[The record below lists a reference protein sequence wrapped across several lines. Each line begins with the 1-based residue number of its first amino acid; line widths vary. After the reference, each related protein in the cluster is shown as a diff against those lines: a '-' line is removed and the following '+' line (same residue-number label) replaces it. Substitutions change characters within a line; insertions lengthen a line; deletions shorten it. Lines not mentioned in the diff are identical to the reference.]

1 MLLAQLQGQV
11 GHVIPV
17 RHPDRA
23 VRVEMQKGDGGVLAV
38 AHLLHLGHGLLQH
51 QALGGLDG
59 AGVGGGH
66 GHAVRPDLTG
76 DGPQAAEQT
85 LARLLK
91 AAAAGGGQIPGRL
104 PPAAVGLGVFRH
116 DVAPGCV
123 LPDTGGNLP
132 QSQADPQAQ
141 AALLCQRQGRL
152 DGAEGVAAVDGI
164 DMHAL
169 ETAAQAFALRVAP
182 GGDKRLGVGLHTA
195 GHVAL
200 RFAVPHQI
208 YLRHLRLLIGDNI
221 TNILW
226 KISMNEMS

>member
-1 MLLAQLQGQV
+1 
-11 GHVIPV
+11 
-17 RHPDRA
+17 
-23 VRVEMQKGDGGVLAV
+23 MQKGDGGVLAV

-66 GHAVRPDLTG
+66 GHAVRPDLAG
-76 DGPQAAEQT
+76 DGPQAVEQT
-85 LARLLK
+85 LAHLLK
-91 AAAAGGGQIPGRL
+91 AVAAGGGQIPGCL
-104 PPAAVGLGVFRH
+104 PPAAVGLGIFRH
-116 DVAPGCV
+116 DVAPGGV
-123 LPDTGGNLP
+123 LPGTGGELP

-208 YLRHLRLLIGDNI
+208 YLRHLRLLVGYNI
-221 TNILW
+221 TNI
-226 KISMNEMS
+226 SE